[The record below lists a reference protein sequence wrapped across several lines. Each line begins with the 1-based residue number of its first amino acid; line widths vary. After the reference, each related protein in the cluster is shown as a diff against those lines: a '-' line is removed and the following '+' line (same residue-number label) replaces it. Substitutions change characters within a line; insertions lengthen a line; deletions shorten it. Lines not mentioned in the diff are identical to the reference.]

1 MGFSLAQGRGRDA
14 VQPRMNVTPLVD
26 VVLVLLIIFMVVTP
40 LLAKQ
45 VPLALPKKDDA
56 QADAP
61 DDAAIVLT
69 VTRDGALAVNG
80 GAIPPEELEGRL
92 ARMLAARPDKVVFF
106 DAADD
111 APYGSATLAIDV
123 ARRAGAK
130 SVAILTDPV
139 ANEPPK

>member
-61 DDAAIVLT
+61 DDAAIPNDDAANRRVRPDIAQAPRSKAQG
-69 VTRDGALAVNG
+69 VGHMGV
-80 GAIPPEELEGRL
+80 ICRL
-92 ARMLAARPDKVVFF
+92 AAHSSDL
-106 DAADD
+106 
-111 APYGSATLAIDV
+111 SAGRNSLTKPS
-123 ARRAGAK
+123 K
-130 SVAILTDPV
+130 SSAVWKFL
-139 ANEPPK
+139 

>member
-1 MGFSLAQGRGRDA
+1 MGFSIAAGKGRDA

-26 VVLVLLIIFMVVTP
+26 VVLVLLIIFMGVTP

-56 QADAP
+56 QSDAP

-69 VTRDGALAVNG
+69 VTTGGELRVNG
-80 GAIPPEELEGRL
+80 AVLEPGELEPRL
-92 ARMLAARPDKVVFF
+92 ARMLAARADKVVFF

-111 APYGSATLAIDV
+111 APYGSATRAIDV

-130 SVAILTDPV
+130 SVAILTDG
-139 ANEPPK
+139 AGK